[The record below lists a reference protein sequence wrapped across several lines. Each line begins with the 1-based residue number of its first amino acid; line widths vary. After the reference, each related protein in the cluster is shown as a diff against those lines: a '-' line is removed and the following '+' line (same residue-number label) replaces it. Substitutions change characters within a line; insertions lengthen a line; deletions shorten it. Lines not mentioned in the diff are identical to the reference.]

1 MMRIVI
7 SGMWFSSIV
16 VCASVAT
23 AQIQRDSWKL
33 KAFDLDAHLT
43 HSLADAPLTS
53 AERAQIYRVIDNQ
66 NMHDSY
72 SDAQRDQERAMV
84 MSTRVGS
91 VTLAEDGS
99 EQVVAE
105 GPADFC
111 GAGGQ
116 CAIWIFVRQNGQL
129 QLALQATGATFIVR
143 KGTSRGFH
151 DIATGTNFSAWD
163 TEYNDYRWNG
173 RKFVQVD
180 CYWTRYPRPDDV
192 SGPGSGGQHPVIERC
207 S

>member
-1 MMRIVI
+1 MMRIVT
-7 SGMWFSSIV
+7 SEMWFSSIV

-23 AQIQRDSWKL
+23 AQIQCDSWKL

-66 NMHDSY
+66 NMRDSY

-91 VTLAEDGS
+91 VTLAVDGS
-99 EQVVAE
+99 EQIVAE
-105 GPADFC
+105 GPVDFC

-143 KGTSRGFH
+143 NGSSRGFH
-151 DIATGTNFSAWD
+151 DITTATNFSAWD

-173 RKFVQVD
+173 RKFAQVD
-180 CYWTRYPRPDDV
+180 CYWTRYPRPNDD
-192 SGPGSGGQHPVIERC
+192 SGSGSGGQHPVIERC

>member
-1 MMRIVI
+1 VMRIVI

-23 AQIQRDSWKL
+23 AQTQGDSWKL
-33 KAFDLDAHLT
+33 KAFDLGAHLT

-143 KGTSRGFH
+143 KGSSGGLH
-151 DIATGTNFSAWD
+151 DIAMGTNFSAWD

-173 RKFVQVD
+173 RKFVQAD

-207 S
+207 R